1 MKDKREE
8 LLNGGILSVMFKLGI
23 PGIIGMFI
31 ISLYSFVDAA
41 FVGRFAPNGKL
52 ALGAIGTAYAFT
64 LINNGIACL
73 IGVGSASV
81 LSRAIGRRDEK
92 VINAVMDN
100 CLILSVGLSLIPTIL
115 GYIVA
120 PFLFTLIKLEG
131 EMHTLATQYL
141 RIVFLG
147 SVFVNFGQAS
157 NMVLRGEG
165 KLITAMVIM
174 CFGAVLNIVLD
185 AFFVVYLGRG
195 LEGAAIATVI
205 SQAAFAV
212 ISFVYILRSK
222 DVTFNKYRLEKSIVG
237 ETFAIGVS
245 AMLMQVLSL
254 VQQAVMYSTLKK
266 YGGEGDVILMGGFF
280 RYFILTFVPLWGL
293 SQGFQ
298 PFIGTNFGAGRID
311 RVKKG
316 TFCFWAFGLLMSFI
330 GYIYFF
336 ASPEGVLSI
345 FITDSSLVAQGK
357 LNAMLAYSIF
367 PIESL
372 LILNITLFQSLG
384 KAKPAGI
391 LAIGRQFLFFLP
403 VCIILPI
410 FIGVKGVW
418 LAIPIVDGFVFLIS
432 LIFVFKIFSSLKSK
446 APASSKPTV
455 NS

>member
-8 LLNGGILSVMFKLGI
+8 LVSGGIVPVMFKLGI

-52 ALGAIGTAYAFT
+52 ALGAISTAYTFT
-64 LINNGIACL
+64 LINNGIAVL
-73 IGVGSASV
+73 IGIGSASV

-100 CLILSVGLSLIPTIL
+100 CLILSVGLSLISTII
-115 GYIVA
+115 GYIIA
-120 PFLFTLIKLEG
+120 PFLLSLIKVEG

-147 SVFVNFGQAS
+147 SIFVNFGQAS

-174 CFGAVLNIVLD
+174 CFGAVLNIALD
-185 AFFVVYLGRG
+185 AVFVIHLGRG

-205 SQAAFAV
+205 SQAVFAI
-212 ISFVYILRSK
+212 ISFLYILRSK
-222 DVTFNKYRLEKSIVG
+222 GVTFNKYRLEKSIVG

-245 AMLMQVLSL
+245 AMLMQILAL

-266 YGGEGDVILMGGFF
+266 YGGEEQVILMGGFF
-280 RYFILTFVPLWGL
+280 RYLMLTFIPLWGL

-298 PFIGTNFGAGRID
+298 PFIGTNFGAGLID

-316 TFCFWAFGLLMSFI
+316 TLCFYAFGIAIALI
-330 GYIYFF
+330 GYVAFF
-336 ASPEGVLSI
+336 AFPEGVLSI
-345 FITDSSLVAQGK
+345 FITDPTLVAKGK
-357 LNAMLAYSIF
+357 VSAMLAYSTFIIT
-367 PIESL
+367 PIIVLS
-372 LILNITLFQSLG
+372 ITLFQALG
-384 KAKPAGI
+384 KAKPAGL
-391 LAIGRQFLFFLP
+391 LAIGRQFLFFVPLCLVLP
-403 VCIILPI
+403 V
-410 FIGVKGVW
+410 FFGERGVW
-418 LAIPIVDGFVFLIS
+418 LAMPIVDVFVFLIS
-432 LIFVFKIFSSLKSK
+432 LIIVFKIFANLKTPNQMSSQ
-446 APASSKPTV
+446 ASA
-455 NS
+455 